1 MEIVLCS
8 FEFVIRINE
17 KTSRKDKKSLIT
29 VLKPIPCQSRI
40 TSIVQL

>member
-17 KTSRKDKKSLIT
+17 KTSRKDKKSLT
-29 VLKPIPCQSRI
+29 DNSFKADSLSV
-40 TSIVQL
+40 